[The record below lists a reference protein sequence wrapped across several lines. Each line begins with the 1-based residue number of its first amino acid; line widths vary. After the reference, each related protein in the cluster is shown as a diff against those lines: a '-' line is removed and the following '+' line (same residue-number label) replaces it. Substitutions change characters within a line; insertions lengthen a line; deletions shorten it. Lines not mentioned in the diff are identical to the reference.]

1 MVKAAGV
8 WQAAVQRKVMRWPAT
23 VAARDV
29 GMQEEGIVVV
39 AAAVVVVVAAA
50 VAVAAG
56 RARARELASAA
67 AATWR
72 KTW

>member
-1 MVKAAGV
+1 MKAAGV

-29 GMQEEGIVVV
+29 GMQEEGIAVV
-39 AAAVVVVVAAA
+39 AAAAVVVAAA

>member
-1 MVKAAGV
+1 MKAAGV
-8 WQAAVQRKVMRWPAT
+8 WQAAVQRKVMRWPVT
-23 VAARDV
+23 VAARGV

-39 AAAVVVVVAAA
+39 AAVVVAAA